1 MIRLQQKKD
10 AAVAAQKLQQETI
23 AAENVALKSSSD
35 INTAPA
41 PVVSKEGVVEGEEGA
56 AALSVLGI
64 GGKQLRTGAA
74 KKLGTKKRT
83 PGEIRIQK
91 GSFISIHK

>member
-10 AAVAAQKLQQETI
+10 AAAAQKLQQET
-23 AAENVALKSSSD
+23 AATVTPPSD
-35 INTAPA
+35 GT
-41 PVVSKEGVVEGEEGA
+41 PVVTSKENAVEGEGDA
-56 AALSVLGI
+56 TALSVLGI
-64 GGKQLRTGAA
+64 GGKQLRIGAP

-91 GSFISIHK
+91 GTYFPT

>member
-10 AAVAAQKLQQETI
+10 AAAAQKLQQET
-23 AAENVALKSSSD
+23 AATENAVTTPSD
-35 INTAPA
+35 GT
-41 PVVSKEGVVEGEEGA
+41 PVVTSKENAVEGEGDA
-56 AALSVLGI
+56 TALSVLGI
-64 GGKQLRTGAA
+64 GGKQLRTGAP

-91 GSFISIHK
+91 GTYFPT